1 VHQRKHPPPPPP
13 SPRAIARSLAPPT
26 TQTQNNNSTEPI
38 QERELESPRG
48 GDAEVTSLLDALKR
62 HFRAASPQ
70 KTDAQKAAQKAAL
83 LQRLN
88 QQQQQEQG
96 GGGGD
101 SATLSPQVRDLLD
114 RVVDGDLLGG
124 GMVENIALLS
134 NAPETGFVAVNLYC
148 DDEAA
153 LKNLPSNARASSL
166 AMECG
171 KPLDVKG
178 DAFLARV
185 FDNEDEFKR
194 LDFPISD
201 VSSGAGWVKEAAR
214 QAERRRERERA
225 GAGGSD
231 PSSFLAG
238 LKKQA
243 GGAAQKQQQQR
254 PQQRNSNHPSDAE
267 RDRGNARFKQGDWD
281 GAAAH
286 YTSALKLADA
296 VVPGADKGEGKPLSE
311 QEQRRLRLA
320 ALGNRAMAYL
330 KMERWADAAADA
342 TGVIDAAAAA
352 AAGEDSGSKDSKAA
366 VVKARLRRSAALKE
380 MGDVSK
386 AKADLE
392 AVLEVE
398 PSSKEAAEAL
408 AALGGGGGGGEK

>member
-1 VHQRKHPPPPPP
+1 MAAEEGKE
-13 SPRAIARSLAPPT
+13 APAERFRFKYVFIPCD
-26 TQTQNNNSTEPI
+26 NTEPI

-62 HFRAASPQ
+62 HFRATSPQ

-96 GGGGD
+96 GGAAGD
-101 SATLSPQVRDLLD
+101 STLSPQVRDLLD

-201 VSSGAGWVKEAAR
+201 VSSGAAWVKEAAR

-238 LKKQA
+238 LKKQQA
-243 GGAAQKQQQQR
+243 GSGGAAQKKHQQ
-254 PQQRNSNHPSDAE
+254 PTKISSHPSDAE
-267 RDRGNARFKQGDWD
+267 RDRGNARFKQGDWE

-296 VVPGADKGEGKPLSE
+296 VGAPGADKGDGKPLSE
-311 QEQRRLRLA
+311 QERHRLRLA

-342 TGVIDAAAAA
+342 TGVIDAAAAE
-352 AAGEDSGSKDSKAA
+352 GDGGKDSKAA
-366 VVKARLRRSAALKE
+366 VVKARLRRAAALKE
-380 MGDVSK
+380 MGDVEG
-386 AKADLE
+386 ARGDLE
-392 AVLEVE
+392 AVLGME
-398 PSSKEAAEAL
+398 PASKEASEAL
-408 AALGGGGGGGEK
+408 AALPSREK

>member
-1 VHQRKHPPPPPP
+1 
-13 SPRAIARSLAPPT
+13 
-26 TQTQNNNSTEPI
+26 
-38 QERELESPRG
+38 
-48 GDAEVTSLLDALKR
+48 
-62 HFRAASPQ
+62 
-70 KTDAQKAAQKAAL
+70 
-83 LQRLN
+83 
-88 QQQQQEQG
+88 
-96 GGGGD
+96 
-101 SATLSPQVRDLLD
+101 
-114 RVVDGDLLGG
+114 
-124 GMVENIALLS
+124 MVENIALLS

-201 VSSGAGWVKEAAR
+201 VSSGAAWVKEAAR

-238 LKKQA
+238 LKKQQA
-243 GGAAQKQQQQR
+243 GSGGAAQKKHQQ
-254 PQQRNSNHPSDAE
+254 PAKISNHPSDAE
-267 RDRGNARFKQGDWD
+267 RDRGNARFKQGDWE

-296 VVPGADKGEGKPLSE
+296 VGAAEGEALPE
-311 QEQRRLRLA
+311 PERRRLRLA

-342 TGVIDAAAAA
+342 TGVIDAAAAEGA
-352 AAGEDSGSKDSKAA
+352 DGGKDTKAA
-366 VVKARLRRSAALKE
+366 VVKARLRRAAALKE
-380 MGDVSK
+380 MGDVSG
-386 AKADLE
+386 ARGDLE
-392 AVLEVE
+392 AVLGME
-398 PSSKEAAEAL
+398 PASKEASEAL
-408 AALGGGGGGGEK
+408 AALPGNGGDK